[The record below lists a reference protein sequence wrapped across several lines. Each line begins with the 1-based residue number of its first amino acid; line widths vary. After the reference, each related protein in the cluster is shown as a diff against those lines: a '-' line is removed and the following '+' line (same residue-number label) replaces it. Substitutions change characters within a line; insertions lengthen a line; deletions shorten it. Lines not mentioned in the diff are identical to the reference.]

1 MTSVYKQDTSYPEA
15 PGRGFGW
22 MVGQPL
28 FSGIVAF
35 CAFEAAFYFAYRY
48 GMSFGH
54 ATSSPFWFPD
64 SVLLCALLLARP
76 RWWWLIILAPL
87 PIRLLVAVPVETPF
101 WFLLATF
108 AIDSAKGLLGAIV
121 LRRCLAYPFRFE
133 TVREFVLYF
142 VFAVLIIPAAA
153 ATLGAAARYA
163 LGFAYWPAWE
173 QWFLGNA
180 LAHTVVTPLIF
191 YWVIGAPRISLAR
204 WTEAALLTTGLIVS
218 GYAAFEPDSSRTV
231 FAEPLFYVPVLFLFW
246 AAIRFGTLGTS
257 GAVAVLSFFVVS
269 AGLNGHGPFAGDSAR
284 DTAIAVQYFI
294 LLRAV
299 PFYLVAVLIEEKQSV
314 ERVLRE
320 SESRFQNMANTAPVL
335 IWMSGADR
343 LREFFNQGWF
353 EFTGRTLDQERG
365 AGWAGGVYKED
376 LGRCLDAYHRAFE
389 ARHAFELEYR
399 LRRRDGE
406 HRWILEK
413 GMPRFGPAGEFL
425 GYIGSAI
432 DITERKRAEEAN
444 RGLAHVSRLAVVGE
458 LTAMIAHEVN
468 QPLGA
473 ILSNADAAEI
483 LLKSD
488 DPPLHEIHE
497 ILADIRRDDLRAGET
512 IRRTRE
518 LLRRRDMQMEPL
530 DLNDIVADVLHL
542 AAGDALRRRV
552 QMRTELASALP
563 VVSGD
568 RVHLQHALLNLIL
581 NAMDAMAGKPAAA
594 RELTIRTSLD
604 GSGGVEVAIVDRG
617 TGIPAGRMS
626 SIFDSFF
633 STKADGM
640 GLGLSIARSI
650 IAAHRGR
657 IWAENNPG
665 AGATFRFVLPP
676 IPAGV
681 APASGRS

>member
-1 MTSVYKQDTSYPEA
+1 
-15 PGRGFGW
+15 
-22 MVGQPL
+22 
-28 FSGIVAF
+28 

-64 SVLLCALLLARP
+64 SVLLCALLLVRP

-87 PIRLLVAVPVETPF
+87 PIRLSVAVPAEAPF
-101 WFLLATF
+101 WFLLVTY

-191 YWVIGAPRISLAR
+191 YWVIGAPRIPLAR
-204 WTEAALLTTGLIVS
+204 WTEAARLTTGLIVS

-406 HRWILEK
+406 YRWILEK
-413 GMPRFGPAGEFL
+413 GMPHFGPAGEFL

-483 LLKSD
+483 LLKSS
-488 DPPLHEIHE
+488 PPALDQVRE
-497 ILADIRRDDLRAGET
+497 ILGDIRREDLRASEV
-512 IRRTRE
+512 IRRLRALLRKRE
-518 LLRRRDMQMEPL
+518 LENQPV
-530 DLNDIVADVLHL
+530 DLNELSSDVVLLMRAESRSRGVTVESSPAADLPLVR
-542 AAGDALRRRV
+542 GDK
-552 QMRTELASALP
+552 
-563 VVSGD
+563 
-568 RVHLQHALLNLIL
+568 VHLQQVLLNLVF
-581 NAMDAMAGKPAAA
+581 NGMEAMADVPGEK
-594 RELTIRTSLD
+594 RVTIHT
-604 GSGGVEVAIVDRG
+604 GVNENG
-617 TGIPAGRMS
+617 
-626 SIFDSFF
+626 F
-633 STKADGM
+633 
-640 GLGLSIARSI
+640 
-650 IAAHRGR
+650 
-657 IWAENNPG
+657 AE
-665 AGATFRFVLPP
+665 
-676 IPAGV
+676 
-681 APASGRS
+681 